1 MPLLNVPRKNDKIL
15 ILNYP
20 WLGMV
25 LSGEKTLEI
34 RSKPFS
40 AGRYWLG
47 HKKLIYAEVKFG
59 QPRFIATENEF
70 DSLRYQHL
78 VKGSKM
84 YEKTFGLP
92 VLSCKPLKKTIPFH
106 HPRGAVSIVKYRK

>member
-1 MPLLNVPRKNDKIL
+1 MLLLNVPRKNDKIL
-15 ILNYP
+15 ILKFP
-20 WLGMV
+20 WLGML

-47 HKKLIYAEVKFG
+47 HKKLIYAEVQFG
-59 QPRFIATENEF
+59 EPRFIATQNEF

-78 VKGSKM
+78 VNGKKP
-84 YEKTFGLP
+84 YATTFSMP
-92 VLSCKPLKKTIPFH
+92 VVTCKPLNRTISYH
-106 HPRGAVSIVKYRK
+106 HPRGAVTIVKYRK